1 MDKKTFNK
9 ITKEICLEYGFHK
22 KGKYFLMQLETMSIE
37 MHLSSSLGVKSF
49 NFTIAINELHDDSQP
64 LENRFDVD
72 FEFKMEHTPSAQ
84 GYHKHEILFEEYTED
99 QYRKMLTY
107 MLHTYFDGFKKEGLK
122 YVKENQI
129 KLCLNKKATEYI
141 NKII

>member
-1 MDKKTFNK
+1 
-9 ITKEICLEYGFHK
+9 
-22 KGKYFLMQLETMSIE
+22 
-37 MHLSSSLGVKSF
+37 
-49 NFTIAINELHDDSQP
+49 
-64 LENRFDVD
+64 
-72 FEFKMEHTPSAQ
+72 MEHTPSVQ

-122 YVKENQI
+122 YVKVNQI